1 MKFIIIGLGNFGA
14 TLGLRLVEDGH
25 EVIGVDKSPEP
36 VNLLKDGLTHTI
48 ELDTSDELSMD
59 KLPLEGA
66 DTILVTIGEDIGVSV
81 TATAFA
87 KERRKNATLIA
98 RAISDI
104 HHTILEAM
112 GVDEIIHPE
121 AEFADQLANRLL
133 VDGALKSLTL
143 DSQFSILEIKVPEK
157 MIEKTVEELALPD
170 EWSVTIVTLLKE
182 RKRRSIWGVSK
193 GYREVIGVVRPDTT
207 LQASDRLVLFGKTQQ
222 IQDMLEAYED
232 HSED

>member
-25 EVIGVDKSPEP
+25 EVIGVDKRPEP
-36 VNLLKDGLTHTI
+36 VNLLQDELTHTI

-59 KLPLEGA
+59 RLPLEGA
-66 DTILVTIGEDIGVSV
+66 DMILITIGEDIGASV

-87 KERRKNATLIA
+87 KERMQGATLIA
-98 RAISDI
+98 RAMSDI

-143 DSQFSILEIKVPEK
+143 DSQFSILEVKVPEQ
-157 MIEKTVEELALPD
+157 MAGKTVEDLALP
-170 EWSVTIVTLLKE
+170 EQWEVTIVTLLKGK
-182 RKRRSIWGVSK
+182 KRRSIWGVSK
-193 GYREVIGVVRPDTT
+193 AYQQVVGVVKPDTE
-207 LQASDRLVLFGKTQQ
+207 LQTSDRLVLFGQTRK
-222 IQDMLEAYED
+222 IQDMLEAFE
-232 HSED
+232 EA

>member
-1 MKFIIIGLGNFGA
+1 
-14 TLGLRLVEDGH
+14 
-25 EVIGVDKSPEP
+25 
-36 VNLLKDGLTHTI
+36 
-48 ELDTSDELSMD
+48 
-59 KLPLEGA
+59 
-66 DTILVTIGEDIGVSV
+66 
-81 TATAFA
+81 
-87 KERRKNATLIA
+87 
-98 RAISDI
+98 
-104 HHTILEAM
+104 
-112 GVDEIIHPE
+112 
-121 AEFADQLANRLL
+121 

-143 DSQFSILEIKVPEK
+143 DSQFSILEVKVPEK

-222 IQDMLEAYED
+222 IQDMLEAYEY